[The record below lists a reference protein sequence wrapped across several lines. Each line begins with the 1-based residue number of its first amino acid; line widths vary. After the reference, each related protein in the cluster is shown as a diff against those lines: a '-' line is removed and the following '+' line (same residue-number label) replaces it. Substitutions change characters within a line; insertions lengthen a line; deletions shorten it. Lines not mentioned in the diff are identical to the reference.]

1 MQSHGLRYSFND
13 INAGDASQNES
24 KTKIETA
31 QYIADMILEL
41 RNLAKASEFDTLQG
55 LLEISYY
62 EAFSA
67 ANRIRI
73 PKDEESFIHDLGSDA
88 RKATAAA

>member
-1 MQSHGLRYSFND
+1 MQNHASRYNFND
-13 INAGDASQNES
+13 SKIKLSAHGEQNFKVES
-24 KTKIETA
+24 A

-41 RNLAKASEFDTLQG
+41 RNLAKASEFNTLQG

-62 EAFSA
+62 EAFTA

-73 PKDEESFIHDLGSDA
+73 PNDEESFLHDLGIDA
-88 RKATAAA
+88 RKANAAA